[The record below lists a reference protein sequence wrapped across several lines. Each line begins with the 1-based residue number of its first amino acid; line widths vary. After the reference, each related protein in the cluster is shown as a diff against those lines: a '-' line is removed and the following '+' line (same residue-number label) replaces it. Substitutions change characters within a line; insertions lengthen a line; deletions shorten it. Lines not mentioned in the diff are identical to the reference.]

1 VFHEG
6 GFKMRVAITGG
17 SGAIGRFAC
26 DEFARAG
33 HEVVSIDRMP
43 PKGDVAF
50 TKVNLLDRVQ
60 TQSALKGFDVIV
72 HLAAIPNPFRDP
84 PEVVIGENTQS
95 SFNVFEAAWRN
106 GIPRVIYGCSDSS
119 TGFGIHNSVLKPH
132 YIPIDEEHP
141 LWPHECYSLSK
152 HFGER
157 MAETYAKAYGLETIS
172 LRYQYVFVDRVQ
184 QEATEQARR
193 ARAGMFDPKTAW
205 FGGYISTR
213 DVARACLA
221 AANYRFEPKV
231 DGPYE
236 AFFLSA
242 RNTLYPVPTLDLLRV
257 IYGELPRIKD
267 PSYYENDPCASV
279 YDIRKA
285 KRLMGWEPHDEWA
298 NFEQIEF

>member
-1 VFHEG
+1 
-6 GFKMRVAITGG
+6 MRVAITGG
-17 SGAIGRFAC
+17 SGAIGIFAC
-26 DEFARAG
+26 DEFVRAG
-33 HEVVSIDRMP
+33 HEVVSIDRVA
-43 PKGDVAF
+43 PKSDVAF
-50 TKVNLLDRVQ
+50 THVNLLDREQ
-60 TQSALKGFDVIV
+60 TQTALKGFDVVV
-72 HLAAIPNPFRDP
+72 HLAAIPDPFNDP
-84 PEVVIGENTQS
+84 PEVVIGENTRS

-119 TGFGIHNSVLKPH
+119 TGFGIHNVVLKPL
-132 YIPIDEEHP
+132 YVPIDEEHP

-184 QEATEQARR
+184 KRATEQAAR
-193 ARAGMFDPKTAW
+193 ARSGVFDPKTAW
-205 FGGYISTR
+205 FGGYISVR

-221 AANYRFEPKV
+221 AANYRFGAKA

-242 RNTLYPVPTLDLLRV
+242 RNTLYPVPTLELLRA

-267 PSYYENDPCASV
+267 TSYYENDPYASL
-279 YDIRKA
+279 YDIGKA
-285 KRLMGWEPHDEWA
+285 RQLLGWEPKDAWA